1 MYIVQSCG
9 NNDVPC
15 TYKLTFKVREK
26 KEILI
31 EVMYQEAIKFWSYI
45 SFLLHIK
52 VKVGYF
58 LLVSME
64 ATAAITVPNINKQL
78 LFMFTTSHFST
89 FDFWLHEMLTAML
102 Q

>member
-31 EVMYQEAIKFWSYI
+31 EVMYQEAIKTVLELYFF
-45 SFLLHIK
+45 SFTYKGQGWIFPLSLY
-52 VKVGYF
+52 GGNRCNYC
-58 LLVSME
+58 S
-64 ATAAITVPNINKQL
+64 
-78 LFMFTTSHFST
+78 
-89 FDFWLHEMLTAML
+89 
-102 Q
+102 

>member
-1 MYIVQSCG
+1 
-9 NNDVPC
+9 
-15 TYKLTFKVREK
+15 
-26 KEILI
+26 
-31 EVMYQEAIKFWSYI
+31 
-45 SFLLHIK
+45 
-52 VKVGYF
+52 
-58 LLVSME
+58 ME